1 MRKIWSANT
10 KLVSGKTLA
19 SVATVTNTASVERNM
34 FNIFSYIKFCWMQFK
49 EDYKNTKKDMFGE

>member
-34 FNIFSYIKFCWMQFK
+34 FNIFSYVKFCLAMFK
-49 EDYKNTKKDMFGE
+49 EDFQNTKRDVMGE

>member
-19 SVATVTNTASVERNM
+19 SADTVTNTASVESKM
-34 FNIFSYIKFCWMQFK
+34 FNIFTYIKLCWIMFK
-49 EDYKNTKKDMFGE
+49 EDFQNTKRDVMGE